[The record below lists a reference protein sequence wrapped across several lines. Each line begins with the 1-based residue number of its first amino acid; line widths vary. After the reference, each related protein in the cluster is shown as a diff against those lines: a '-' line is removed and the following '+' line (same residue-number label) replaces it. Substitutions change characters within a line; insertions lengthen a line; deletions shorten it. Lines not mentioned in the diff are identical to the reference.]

1 MLNDF
6 EMIVHDL
13 GDNDITIIPISDVH
27 LGAAEHMT
35 RAWEEFVMK
44 VTASPNVYLTLGG
57 DLVNNNIRSAVGDI
71 FKETMSPSEQ
81 KKVMAKMLEPLR
93 DRLLCSVT
101 GNHERRSRKDAD
113 DDPSYDIMAKL
124 DLEHLHRENVAF
136 VKIQLGEK
144 VKENGVRTAAK
155 DRPTYNLCVTHGA
168 GGGIYTGT
176 AVLRAE
182 RFGYVVDNMDIL
194 IVGHTHKAFN
204 TQPGKIVIDPRNNKV
219 SIKPFRVISCTSW
232 MEWGGYAAQKMLLP
246 TSHMR
251 QSIILSA
258 HQKEI
263 EVRSK

>member
-1 MLNDF
+1 MLPDF

-13 GDNDITIIPISDVH
+13 GQNDITIIPISDVH

-35 RAWEEFVMK
+35 RAWEEFVEK
-44 VTASPNVYLTLGG
+44 VKNTPNVYLTLGG
-57 DLVNNNIRSAVGDI
+57 DLINNNIRSAVGDI
-71 FKETMSPSEQ
+71 FKETMSPSTQ

-93 DRLLCSVT
+93 DRVLCSVT
-101 GNHERRSRKDAD
+101 GNHERRSSRDAD

-136 VKIQLGEK
+136 VKIQLGKK
-144 VKENGVRTAAK
+144 VNDKGTRLPSNY
-155 DRPTYNLCVTHGA
+155 RPTYTLVVTHGS

-194 IVGHTHKAFN
+194 IVGHTHKAFYS
-204 TQPGKIVIDPRNNKV
+204 QPGKIVIDPRNDKV
-219 SIKPFRVISCTSW
+219 TIKPFRVISCSSW

-246 TSHMR
+246 STHMK
-251 QSIILSA
+251 QAILLSA
-258 HQKEI
+258 KEKQI